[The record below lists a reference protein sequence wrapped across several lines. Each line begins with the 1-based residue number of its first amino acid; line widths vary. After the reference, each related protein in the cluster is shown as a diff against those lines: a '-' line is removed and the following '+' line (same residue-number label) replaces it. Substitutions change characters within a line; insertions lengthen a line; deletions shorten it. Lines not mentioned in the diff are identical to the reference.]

1 MQWFDKEPL
10 LKHSHHSFPFFKQV
24 VMVVLLLLLPFPPA
38 AETLARVERKIED
51 ILVNG
56 VYGMM
61 ISPQSRFTLERAQ
74 YPRVPKI

>member
-1 MQWFDKEPL
+1 
-10 LKHSHHSFPFFKQV
+10 
-24 VMVVLLLLLPFPPA
+24 MVVLLLLLPFPPA